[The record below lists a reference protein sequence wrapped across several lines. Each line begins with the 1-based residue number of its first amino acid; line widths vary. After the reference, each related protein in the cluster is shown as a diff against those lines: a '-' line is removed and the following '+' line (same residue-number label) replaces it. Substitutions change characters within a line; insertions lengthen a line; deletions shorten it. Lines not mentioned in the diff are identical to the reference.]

1 MTKSLVGLLED
12 LKPNQQKEALK
23 ELEPNEY
30 ADLFFDWEQ
39 WARPDQLPPSWD
51 WTTWLIL
58 AGRGWGKTRC
68 GAEWVCQRVR
78 EGYTRIALVG
88 ETAADVR
95 DVMFEGESGILSISP
110 PWDMPMYIPSK
121 RRLTWPNGAMAFTY
135 SGLDPDQL
143 RGPQHDTAWADEPA
157 KWRYADV
164 AWTNLMLGLRLGKD
178 PRICGTTTPRPIP
191 LIKTLL
197 EDEQAHVTRGSTMD
211 NLVNLAPSFRRAILS
226 QYEGTRLGRQEIY
239 AEVLDDVPGALWQRS
254 LIDDARCESHPDLER
269 IVVGIDPAASSEEGA
284 NETGMVVAGIAE
296 DKGYVLDDLTGVF
309 TPSEWASIALKAYY
323 KYDADRIVAEVNQGG
338 EMVEHTIRTLDK
350 NASYTAVRASRGKII
365 RAEPIAALYEQ
376 GRIHHVGQFSEM
388 EDQMCEYTA
397 ESSRSPDRLD
407 ALVWALTDLMLGSRD
422 GGVTQLKGL

>member
-1 MTKSLVGLLED
+1 M
-12 LKPNQQKEALK
+12 
-23 ELEPNEY
+23 
-30 ADLFFDWEQ
+30 
-39 WARPDQLPPSWD
+39 
-51 WTTWLIL
+51 I
-58 AGRGWGKTRC
+58 
-68 GAEWVCQRVR
+68 
-78 EGYTRIALVG
+78 
-88 ETAADVR
+88 
-95 DVMFEGESGILSISP
+95 EGESGILSISP

-407 ALVWALTDLMLGSRD
+407 DLVWALTDLMLGSRD